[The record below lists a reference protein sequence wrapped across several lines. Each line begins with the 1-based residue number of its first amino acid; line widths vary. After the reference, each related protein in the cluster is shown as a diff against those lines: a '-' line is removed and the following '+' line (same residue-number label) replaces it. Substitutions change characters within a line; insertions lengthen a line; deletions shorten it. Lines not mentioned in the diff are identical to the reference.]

1 MLDNEKYTTEELEFY
16 IKKFI
21 NYKDVDTLVFLCVIL
36 KKIKVLILIEKD
48 IKNIQ
53 TTKTKDGR
61 VWFVCYSSNKK
72 INNEINNKY
81 KLLKID
87 FYKFI
92 KDVISDEKIEGIV
105 INPTSDFP
113 LYLNK
118 KILNKLDNIQ

>member
-1 MLDNEKYTTEELEFY
+1 
-16 IKKFI
+16 
-21 NYKDVDTLVFLCVIL
+21 
-36 KKIKVLILIEKD
+36 
-48 IKNIQ
+48 
-53 TTKTKDGR
+53 
-61 VWFVCYSSNKK
+61 
-72 INNEINNKY
+72 
-81 KLLKID
+81 LKID